1 MITRYEDDLDLVI
14 ILPSERVVDIPFL
27 DPTVAITSIPETT
40 NLPIGPYQDQVQ
52 DLHRYSR
59 NTPHKPKLSACTD
72 NPLDTASS
80 QLYFQETAASLFW
93 WFCRAQKIFR
103 N

>member
-14 ILPSERVVDIPFL
+14 ILPSERVVGISFL

-40 NLPIGPYQDQVQ
+40 NLPIGPYQDHVLY
-52 DLHRYSR
+52 LHLYSWIV
-59 NTPHKPKLSACTD
+59 PHKPEISASTD
-72 NPLDTASS
+72 NPLDTPSS